1 MHIRNP
7 IAGSVVLGLMLA
19 VCATALAAR
28 PDIPATQQQW
38 RLVRGAGSGYA
49 LTLADAPVRQ
59 PGAHEVLVRV
69 RAASLNRRDVFVRRG
84 PVPRSPPAT
93 SFVPLSDG
101 AGEVVA
107 VGPGVRRLRVG
118 DRVVAV
124 FFQAWLSGPMTRAAF
139 ASALGGGM
147 DGMLSRYVT
156 LNEEGLA
163 KIPRELSFEEAA
175 TLPCAGVTAWN
186 ALVTRG
192 HTQPGDFVLL
202 EGTGGVS
209 MIGLQL
215 AAALGAKPI
224 ITSSS
229 DDKLARART
238 LGAVG
243 TVNYRTTPEWEKP
256 VLELTGGNGVQ
267 QVLEV
272 GGKDTLPHA
281 LASLGQGAHI
291 ALIGGLERL
300 QRRYSDDGA
309 AGTRRQ
315 RQQHLRRL
323 ARRPRGAA
331 RLRARAPHPAGG
343 RPRLRLRGCRG
354 GLRSHG
360 IGALLRQD
368 RHSYLARVHRHCST

>member
-1 MHIRNP
+1 MHIRKT
-7 IAGSVVLGLMLA
+7 IAGSVVLGLLLA
-19 VCATALAAR
+19 ACATAFAAR

-69 RAASLNRRDVFVRRG
+69 RAVSLNRRDVFVRRG
-84 PVPRSPPAT
+84 QYNVTAGE

-101 AGEVVA
+101 AGEILA
-107 VGPGVRRLRVG
+107 VGPGVRRFRVG
-118 DRVVAV
+118 DRVVAT
-124 FFQAWLSGPMTRAAF
+124 FFQSWLSGPMTRAAF
-139 ASALGGGM
+139 ASALGGGT

-156 LNEEGLA
+156 LNEAGLA

-209 MIGLQL
+209 VIGLQL

-238 LGAVG
+238 LGAAG

-291 ALIGGLERL
+291 ALIGGL
-300 QRRYSDDGA
+300 SAFSGDI
-309 AGTRRQ
+309 
-315 RQQHLRRL
+315 
-323 ARRPRGAA
+323 PMM
-331 RLRARAPHPAGG
+331 
-343 RPRLRLRGCRG
+343 
-354 GLRSHG
+354 
-360 IGALLRQD
+360 ALLGHGANVSSIYVGSRADLEALLAFVHAHRIRPVVD
-368 RHSYLARVHRHCST
+368 RVFAYEDAAAAYDLMESERFFGKIVIRI